1 MEYQISCRFV
11 TGIYMCKISKIY
23 ILQMSVEINNFTNK
37 KKRRLEYDEAND
49 ITYEFYL
56 LPCFAFPVRFIA

>member
-1 MEYQISCRFV
+1 MLRMNV
-11 TGIYMCKISKIY
+11 
-23 ILQMSVEINNFTNK
+23 NNFTGRK
-37 KKRRLEYDEAND
+37 KTRLQNDKAND